1 MFLFITAFP
10 LLLGL
15 LQASQVPAETVQLDF
30 TRTIETTVKPGKAV
44 AVPEAT
50 PPGRPLGP
58 HAVRLVLGG
67 NRLVIEETGERILV
81 DFPGRRYKVVDLA
94 RKQYMDLSLYSTPLF
109 RSMELN
115 NRNAMVRAFERAGVR
130 GMPDWRPTLNQHE
143 LSIFDPSAPA
153 EIRREETAACVSF
166 FWKDKP
172 LFEYQ
177 KECAP
182 VSRAAMVLFAQ
193 YFRYGSCGTH
203 PKILQEL
210 QTLPGIPK
218 TMIHTAYYGGIA
230 TSPALRS
237 RFVLDHVTAGKES
250 SFSVAEFAP
259 APLPGLDDEAALMAI
274 VRKDPRGAAAQV
286 TRATQSFERAVASR
300 RYFEATLAATELSL
314 QTGDSSWE
322 RRVAA
327 FADRVHRDPDVRRFH
342 SSVVVD
348 EAHLWQAILNLRSL
362 RPKAGE
368 FSHVLMLMEANLHA
382 KRRSGPG
389 LEHAFDDAREL
400 HLAALKV
407 NPYNPSVWRDLGSTY
422 QKAYLTP
429 PACYCWDFARE
440 LAPDHPAV
448 RELDAMQKQMEADM
462 PEYFLTGVAAGRTEV
477 SPGR

>member
-1 MFLFITAFP
+1 MFYLITAVP
-10 LLLGL
+10 LLLGF
-15 LQASQVPAETVQLDF
+15 LQASQAPAETVQLDF
-30 TRTIETTVKPGKAV
+30 TLAIEMTVKPGQPV
-44 AVPEAT
+44 AVPGSSR
-50 PPGRPLGP
+50 PGRTLGP
-58 HAVRLVLGG
+58 HALRLVLGRD
-67 NRLVIEETGERILV
+67 RLVIEETGQRTIF
-81 DFPGRRYKVVDLA
+81 DFPSRRYRVVDLA

-115 NRNAMVRAFERAGVR
+115 NRNALVRAFGMAGVR
-130 GMPDWRPTLNQHE
+130 GVPDWKPTLNQHE
-143 LSIFDPSAPA
+143 LSISDPSAPP
-153 EIRREETAACVSF
+153 EIRREETAARVSF

-172 LFEYQ
+172 LFEYE
-177 KECAP
+177 KECVP
-182 VSRAAMVLFAQ
+182 VSRAAMVLFTQ

-218 TMIHTAYYGGIA
+218 SITHTGFYGGIA
-230 TSPALRS
+230 SSPALRS
-237 RFVLDHVTAGKES
+237 RFVLDHVSAGEES
-250 SFSVAEFAP
+250 SFSVAKFAP
-259 APLPGLDDEAALMAI
+259 GPLPGLDDEAALMAI
-274 VRKDPRGAAAQV
+274 ARKDPHGAAAQV
-286 TRATQSFERAVASR
+286 ARATQGFERAVAAR
-300 RYFEATLAATELSL
+300 RYFHATLAATELVL

-327 FADRVHRDPDVRRFH
+327 FADRVRRDPDIRRFD
-342 SSVVVD
+342 SSVVVTK
-348 EAHLWQAILNLRSL
+348 AHLWQAILNLRSL

-389 LEHAFDDAREL
+389 VEHAFDDAREL

-477 SPGR
+477 SPGH